1 MHIIYYSILQ
11 FLCDQDG
18 VPVKRFGPPE
28 DPLVSYWCT
37 LTVLQFVRFYTI
49 FFLLLQLLLYLYNMA
64 LFDEYSKFP
73 SVIICSCCVHD
84 FQLRH
89 IKHQR
94 TWQNKSFL
102 TEGAPVEQ
110 STAAALKFAGC

>member
-1 MHIIYYSILQ
+1 MYTNSVTICS
-11 FLCDQDG
+11 FL
-18 VPVKRFGPPE
+18 
-28 DPLVSYWCT
+28 LHN
-37 LTVLQFVRFYTI
+37 I
-49 FFLLLQLLLYLYNMA
+49 FLLLQLLLYLYSMA

-89 IKHQR
+89 IKHQK

-102 TEGAPVEQ
+102 TEHAPVEQ
-110 STAAALKFAGC
+110 STAAALKFAGCYLFF